1 MINQQALVSR
11 YGFDQ
16 GVVSRWISE
25 RGLDMSWLEPQINK
39 WVVENI
45 ITPMRKADVQLKNE
59 KTQEEIRLTRA
70 RADQQ
75 EIETLKSKGEMVLV
89 NDVADSL
96 AQYCLQF
103 KTAIRNLPLN
113 IYLEL
118 AEIGDDP
125 LAMKILLSTRI
136 DEVLEELGKMEYE
149 ERIEPEPEVIE
160 DTPKRKRS
168 TKTTK
173 KDTTK

>member
-1 MINQQALVSR
+1 MINQQTLVSR

-16 GVVSRWISE
+16 AVISRWVTE
-25 RGLDMSWLEPQINK
+25 RGLDMSWPEPQINK
-39 WVVENI
+39 WVVDNI
-45 ITPMRKADVQLKNE
+45 LNPMRKADQALKNE
-59 KTQEEIRLTRA
+59 KIQEEIRLTRF

-75 EIETLKSKGEMVLV
+75 ELDTKRTSGEMVAV
-89 NDVADSL
+89 NDVADEL

-125 LAMKILLSTRI
+125 LAMKQLISTRI
-136 DEVLEELGKMEYE
+136 DEVLEELGKMKYE
-149 ERIEPEPEVIE
+149 ERFEPEVIE

-168 TKTTK
+168 TKAAK